1 MRWARERSEDNG
13 KFAKLQRE
21 APLRGADG
29 SVALLISHREVVNL
43 RLRRL
48 FTPDAG
54 HGAAPARKGAP

>member
-29 SVALLISHREVVNL
+29 SVALLISHREVV
-43 RLRRL
+43 RGVFRSVY
-48 FTPDAG
+48 AEG
-54 HGAAPARKGAP
+54 